1 MNIAERPGPRGS
13 SECFPRDHVDVKIQ
27 VGVARKSDGERQR
40 ETGDREATERHMQ
53 HESLKSGF

>member
-1 MNIAERPGPRGS
+1 M
-13 SECFPRDHVDVKIQ
+13 DVKIQ

>member
-1 MNIAERPGPRGS
+1 MDMNS
-13 SECFPRDHVDVKIQ
+13 Q

-40 ETGDREATERHMQ
+40 GTGDRGATERHMQ